1 MDTIRTILAID
12 AQKKWLVYQM
22 DVKLEFLN
30 DYLDE
35 EVYVEHPEVYEVSWQ
50 EHKVYRLKK
59 ALYGLKQDMG
69 AWYSHIDSYLTQNGF
84 HKNES

>member
-12 AQKKWLVYQM
+12 AQNKWLVYQM

-35 EVYVEHPEVYEVSWQ
+35 EVYVEHPEVYEVS
-50 EHKVYRLKK
+50 
-59 ALYGLKQDMG
+59 
-69 AWYSHIDSYLTQNGF
+69 
-84 HKNES
+84 

>member
-12 AQKKWLVYQM
+12 AQNKWLVYQM

-35 EVYVEHPEVYEVSWQ
+35 EVYVEHPEVYEVSWK
-50 EHKVYRLKK
+50 EHKVYMLKK
-59 ALYGLKQDMG
+59 VLYGLKQAPR
-69 AWYSHIDSYLTQNGF
+69 AWYICIDSYLI
-84 HKNES
+84 